1 MPLLQPSTCFCYPL
15 KLPPL
20 PLASD
25 SNEFDECARK
35 RLTLDYRTG
44 SAVTLTRSNIFVHG
58 GLTIPLN
65 LPVVNSMQL
74 QKELILFFAKE
85 KNNGSSFRNLNEWIS
100 KETFFLDLMSR
111 TWYRVKTSFDQRTE
125 ELLKAESSSAKADND
140 TNEIKNGH

>member
-20 PLASD
+20 PLTSD

-74 QKELILFFAKE
+74 QKEFILFFAKE
-85 KNNGSSFRNLNEWIS
+85 KNNGSSF
-100 KETFFLDLMSR
+100 
-111 TWYRVKTSFDQRTE
+111 
-125 ELLKAESSSAKADND
+125 
-140 TNEIKNGH
+140 